1 MRQLLY
7 YGLSSCDINKK
18 VKIRENMQKNKC
30 KIRENSTFSRVK
42 NAKMVSKFVVDFG
55 TPDLLCLIQFPAN
68 ITRNQQVHTY
78 RKEGSMEYHK
88 LFGARKTKDEVIN
101 ELKMNAD
108 VYRGFQKL
116 SRRLQTEFIEFCMG
130 LRSLN
135 ITYDPVFKK
144 VFDPTRVPERL
155 EEFLSLC
162 LGEKL
167 KILRVVPNES
177 ERLTE
182 GGSLLVMDILVQL
195 ESGALVNIEIQ
206 KVGYLFPGA
215 RCACYSSDL
224 VMRQYSQVREQKR
237 KENEPFS
244 YKDIKKV
251 YTIVLIQKSTEE
263 FRTCPEHYLH
273 YSRQRFDTGLELDML
288 QEYLLIPLDIFLQNR
303 HNIDRKLDAWLYFIA
318 SDRLED
324 VCRVV
329 EKYPE
334 FWKLY
339 EEVFQFRFQK
349 EELISMY
356 SDALRILDENT
367 VQYMVEE
374 QQELIEVQR
383 QKISQNQQ
391 QLDEQLQQLEE
402 QQQQLN
408 EQSQQLNEQSQRLNE
423 QTQQLNEQTQRLNEQ
438 TQQLNAQTQELKEQS
453 AVIDSQAK
461 ALKQQEEEI
470 ERLRRLLAERG

>member
-1 MRQLLY
+1 
-7 YGLSSCDINKK
+7 
-18 VKIRENMQKNKC
+18 
-30 KIRENSTFSRVK
+30 
-42 NAKMVSKFVVDFG
+42 
-55 TPDLLCLIQFPAN
+55 
-68 ITRNQQVHTY
+68 
-78 RKEGSMEYHK
+78 MEYNK
-88 LFGARKTKDEVIN
+88 LFGERKTEDKVIN
-101 ELKMNAD
+101 ELKRNPD
-108 VYRGFQKL
+108 IYRKFQKL
-116 SRRLQTEFIEFCMG
+116 SHRLQKEFVEFCMG

-144 VFDPTRVPERL
+144 ILDPERVPKRL

-167 KILRVVPNES
+167 KILRVVPNDS

-237 KENEPFS
+237 RDGEKFS

-251 YTIVLIQKSTEE
+251 YTIVLIQKSTRE
-263 FRTCPEHYLH
+263 FWDCAEYYLH
-273 YSRQRFDTGLELDML
+273 YGKQQFDTGLELDLL
-288 QEYLLIPLDIFLQNR
+288 QEYLLIPLDIFMEKH
-303 HNIDRKLDAWLYFIA
+303 HNIDSQLDAWLYFIA
-318 SDRLED
+318 SDQLED

-334 FWKLY
+334 FWEMY
-339 EEVFQFRFQK
+339 EEVFRFRFQK

-374 QQELIEVQR
+374 QKEVIEA
-383 QKISQNQQ
+383 QKRR
-391 QLDEQLQQLEE
+391 LEE
-402 QQQQLN
+402 NERALEEKDMLVREQQ
-408 EQSQQLNEQSQRLNE
+408 
-423 QTQQLNEQTQRLNEQ
+423 
-438 TQQLNAQTQELKEQS
+438 
-453 AVIDSQAK
+453 
-461 ALKQQEEEI
+461 EEI
-470 ERLRRLLAERG
+470 ERLRQLLEARQ

>member
-1 MRQLLY
+1 
-7 YGLSSCDINKK
+7 
-18 VKIRENMQKNKC
+18 
-30 KIRENSTFSRVK
+30 
-42 NAKMVSKFVVDFG
+42 
-55 TPDLLCLIQFPAN
+55 
-68 ITRNQQVHTY
+68 
-78 RKEGSMEYHK
+78 MEYNK
-88 LFGARKTKDEVIN
+88 LFGERKTEDEVMN
-101 ELKMNAD
+101 ELKRNPD
-108 VYRGFQKL
+108 IYRKFQKL
-116 SRRLQTEFIEFCMG
+116 SGRLQREFVEFCMG

-144 VFDPTRVPERL
+144 ILDPERVPRRL

-167 KILRVVPNES
+167 RILRVVPNES

-182 GGSLLVMDILVQL
+182 GSSLLVMDILVQL
-195 ESGALVNIEIQ
+195 ESGALVNVEIQ

-237 KENEPFS
+237 RDGEKFS

-251 YTIVLIQKSTEE
+251 YTIVLIQKSTKE
-263 FRTCPEHYLH
+263 FWVCSEDYLH
-273 YSRQRFDTGLELDML
+273 YAKQQFNTRLELDLL
-288 QEYLLIPLDIFLQNR
+288 QEYLLIPLDIFMENH
-303 HNIDRKLDAWLYFIA
+303 HNIDSKLDAWLYFIA

-339 EEVFQFRFQK
+339 EEVFRFRFQK

-374 QQELIEVQR
+374 QKEVIEAQQR
-383 QKISQNQQ
+383 R
-391 QLDEQLQQLEE
+391 LEE
-402 QQQQLN
+402 KDK
-408 EQSQQLNEQSQRLNE
+408 ETKEQRLM
-423 QTQQLNEQTQRLNEQ
+423 
-438 TQQLNAQTQELKEQS
+438 
-453 AVIDSQAK
+453 IDSQRRDLEVK
-461 ALKQQEEEI
+461 EQETREQREVIDNQRREI
-470 ERLRRLLAERG
+470 ERLRKLLNICE

>member
-1 MRQLLY
+1 MEYNALWGKRTTEEEVIDELKRSADIYWKYQRLS
-7 YGLSSCDINKK
+7 YGLQ
-18 VKIRENMQKNKC
+18 REFM
-30 KIRENSTFSRVK
+30 
-42 NAKMVSKFVVDFG
+42 
-55 TPDLLCLIQFPAN
+55 
-68 ITRNQQVHTY
+68 
-78 RKEGSMEYHK
+78 
-88 LFGARKTKDEVIN
+88 
-101 ELKMNAD
+101 
-108 VYRGFQKL
+108 
-116 SRRLQTEFIEFCMG
+116 EFCMG

-144 VFDPTRVPERL
+144 ILDPERVPKRL

-195 ESGALVNIEIQ
+195 ESGALVNVEIQ

-237 KENEPFS
+237 RDGEKFS

-251 YTIVLIQKSTEE
+251 YTIVLIQKSTKE
-263 FRTCPEHYLH
+263 FWACQEDYLH
-273 YSRQRFDTGLELDML
+273 YAKQTFNTSLKLDLL
-288 QEYLLIPLDIFLQNR
+288 QEYLLIPLDIFVENH
-303 HNIDRKLDAWLYFIA
+303 HNINSKLDAWLYFIA
-318 SDRLED
+318 SDRLDD

-334 FWKLY
+334 FWELY
-339 EEVFQFRFQK
+339 EEVFRFRFQK

-374 QQELIEVQR
+374 QREVIEA
-383 QKISQNQQ
+383 QKR
-391 QLDEQLQQLEE
+391 QLEE
-402 QQQQLN
+402 NDKMLQ
-408 EQSQQLNEQSQRLNE
+408 EQEKALQEQEKALQEQEKALQEQEKALQEQEKALQEQEKAFQEQEKAFQEQARALHEKDRALEEQDRQTREQWEVIESQR
-423 QTQQLNEQTQRLNEQ
+423 R
-438 TQQLNAQTQELKEQS
+438 
-453 AVIDSQAK
+453 
-461 ALKQQEEEI
+461 EI
-470 ERLRRLLAERG
+470 ERLRKMLEERA

>member
-1 MRQLLY
+1 
-7 YGLSSCDINKK
+7 
-18 VKIRENMQKNKC
+18 
-30 KIRENSTFSRVK
+30 
-42 NAKMVSKFVVDFG
+42 
-55 TPDLLCLIQFPAN
+55 
-68 ITRNQQVHTY
+68 
-78 RKEGSMEYHK
+78 MEYSK
-88 LFGARKTKDEVIN
+88 LFGERKTKDEVIN

-108 VYRGFQKL
+108 IYRGFQKL
-116 SRRLQTEFIEFCMG
+116 SYRLQSEFVEFCMG
-130 LRSLN
+130 IRSLN

-144 VFDPTRVPERL
+144 VFDPMRVPERL

-215 RCACYSSDL
+215 RCACYSNDL

-237 KENEPFS
+237 KEKETFS

-251 YTIVLIQKSTEE
+251 YTIVLIQRSTGE
-263 FRTCPEHYLH
+263 FWACPESYLH
-273 YSRQRFDTGLELDML
+273 YGKQRFDTGLELDML
-288 QEYLLIPLDIFLQNR
+288 QEYLLIPLDIFLEKQ
-303 HNIDRKLDAWLYFIA
+303 HNIDSKLDAWLYFIA
-318 SDRLED
+318 SDQLED
-324 VCRVV
+324 IYRVV

-334 FWKLY
+334 FWELY
-339 EEVFQFRFQK
+339 EEVFRFRFQK

-367 VQYMVEE
+367 TQYMIEE
-374 QQELIEVQR
+374 QQDVIEAQR
-383 QKISQNQQ
+383 KQLYQN
-391 QLDEQLQQLEE
+391 E
-402 QQQQLN
+402 
-408 EQSQQLNEQSQRLNE
+408 
-423 QTQQLNEQTQRLNEQ
+423 
-438 TQQLNAQTQELKEQS
+438 QELKAQEQELKTQKQELETQS

-461 ALKQQEEEI
+461 ALEQQAKEI
-470 ERLRRLLAERG
+470 ERLKRLLEERA